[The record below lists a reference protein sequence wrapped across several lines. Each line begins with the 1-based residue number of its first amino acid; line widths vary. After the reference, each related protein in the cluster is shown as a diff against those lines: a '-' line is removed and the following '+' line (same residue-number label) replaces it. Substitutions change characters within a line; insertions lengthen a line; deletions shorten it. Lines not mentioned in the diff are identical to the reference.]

1 MKIHMRTLCVLT
13 LLSAS
18 GCTKHDE
25 RETSAPSMPEAPP
38 PTEASPAAPKVEPQT
53 QQAAPETP
61 KAEPE
66 TVKVAV
72 ETGPPKVERFE
83 VKVDGAQV
91 KLSWAKPSGSPLVR
105 VLRSVNVAPDA
116 VGESATAAP
125 PTLVY
130 VGKATSTTHPI
141 SDLLPDDPSA
151 SGDARHEYQYAA
163 FACTTANEC
172 KDSPGRATLRPTLV
186 ECLRGGGYL
195 IHWRHANS
203 DVCQDVEP
211 LGTAA
216 DTKTPN
222 WWKSCNSDCAT
233 ATARQLNN
241 EGIEQAKQLGLEM
254 ARLKIP
260 IARVVST
267 EFCRGIQTAQNMAL
281 KYRGK
286 PLKIETAKELTSFVY
301 DEKNR
306 CSNVYKMLAQAPA
319 KGTNTAL
326 IGQKGNDCPVI
337 GKLDIAAAAVF
348 KPDGAGGSQVAGVV
362 KLADWAA
369 F

>member
-1 MKIHMRTLCVLT
+1 MPFLVRMLCLLT
-13 LLSAS
+13 WLAAN
-18 GCTKHDE
+18 GCTTRDKA
-25 RETSAPSMPEAPP
+25 APGAEADRAVPAAPKPEAPP
-38 PTEASPAAPKVEPQT
+38 QPAQPATKPAVAHVELEAPKV
-53 QQAAPETP
+53 
-61 KAEPE
+61 
-66 TVKVAV
+66 AV
-72 ETGPPKVERFE
+72 PTGPPRVDGFE
-83 VKVDGAQV
+83 VRIDGAQV
-91 KLSWAKPSGSPLVR
+91 KLRWAKPAGSPVVR
-105 VLRSVNVAPDA
+105 VLRAVNVAPDA
-116 VGESATAAP
+116 AASATAPP

-130 VGKATSTTHPI
+130 VGKATTAAHPL

-151 SGDARHEYQYAA
+151 SGDARHEYHYAA
-163 FACTTANEC
+163 FACKTPDDCE
-172 KDSPGRATLRPTLV
+172 DSPGRATVRPSLI
-186 ECLRGGGYL
+186 ECLRGGGYS
-195 IHWRHANS
+195 IHWRHANA

-241 EGIEQAKQLGLEM
+241 EGIAQAKQLGQEM

-260 IARVVST
+260 IARVIST
-267 EFCRGIQTAQNMAL
+267 EFCRGVQTAQKMAL

-286 PLKIETAKELTSFVY
+286 AVKIETAKELTSFVY

-306 CSNVYKMLAQAPA
+306 CGNAYKLLAQAPA
-319 KGTNTAL
+319 RGTNTAL

-337 GKLDIAAAAVF
+337 GNLDIAAAAIF
-348 KPDGAGGSQVAGVV
+348 KPDGAGGSQLAGIV

-369 F
+369 ME